1 MSSQVIKVYATDWCG
16 DCYRAKYF
24 LDQKHIP
31 YHWIDIDKSERA
43 KKFVM
48 EQNQGKIIVP
58 TIIFQD
64 GTMLIEPSTDE
75 LMDKLGLEK

>member
-1 MSSQVIKVYATDWCG
+1 MSSKVIKVYATDWCG
-16 DCYRAKYF
+16 DCYRTKYF

-31 YHWIDIDKSERA
+31 YHWIDIDKSESAR
-43 KKFVM
+43 KFVM

-64 GTMLIEPSTDE
+64 GSILIEPTTNE
-75 LMDKLGLEK
+75 LMSKLGLGN

>member
-31 YHWIDIDKSERA
+31 YHWSDIAKSERA

-75 LMDKLGLEK
+75 LIDKLGLEK

>member
-1 MSSQVIKVYATDWCG
+1 MSCKIIKVYATDWCG

-31 YHWIDIDKSERA
+31 YNWINIDKSESAR
-43 KKFVM
+43 KFVM
-48 EQNQGKIIVP
+48 ELNQGKAIVH

-64 GTMLIEPSTDE
+64 GSMLIEPSTNE

>member
-1 MSSQVIKVYATDWCG
+1 
-16 DCYRAKYF
+16 
-24 LDQKHIP
+24 
-31 YHWIDIDKSERA
+31 
-43 KKFVM
+43 M

-75 LMDKLGLEK
+75 LIDILGLEK